1 MKFMAENK
9 LKLDKGTAQGI
20 IERFYTRHGIET
32 LEGFKGMFVTNTK
45 EQPDYDE
52 VKILTLWESEQA
64 FIDWLQ
70 SDVFKKAHKN
80 VRHQSADASSPILEN
95 VVKKYDIGYQY
106 FK

>member
-9 LKLDKGTAQGI
+9 LKLDKGTAQDI

-52 VKILTLWESEQA
+52 VKKILRLNRYDKSMLLPLHDSNQYEVVNA
-64 FIDWLQ
+64 KL
-70 SDVFKKAHKN
+70 
-80 VRHQSADASSPILEN
+80 LELLRSLGDN
-95 VVKKYDIGYQY
+95 NELTNGTIGLD
-106 FK
+106 F

>member
-9 LKLDKGTAQGI
+9 LKLDKGTAQDI

-45 EQPDYDE
+45 EQSDYDE

-64 FIDWLQ
+64 FTDWLQ
-70 SDVFKKAHKN
+70 IRCV
-80 VRHQSADASSPILEN
+80 
-95 VVKKYDIGYQY
+95 
-106 FK
+106 

>member
-9 LKLDKGTAQGI
+9 LKLDKGTATGI

-32 LEGFKGMFVTNTK
+32 LEGFKGMFVTKTQ
-45 EQPDYDE
+45 EQDDFDE

-64 FIDWLQ
+64 FTDWLK
-70 SDVFKKAHKN
+70 SDVFRKAHKN
-80 VRHQSADASSPILEN
+80 VRHQSADATSPILEN
-95 VVKKYDIGYQY
+95 VVKKYDIGYKY

>member
-9 LKLDKGTAQGI
+9 LKLDKGTAQDI

-70 SDVFKKAHKN
+70 SDVFKKHIKC
-80 VRHQSADASSPILEN
+80 SSPISRCIKPN
-95 VVKKYDIGYQY
+95 S
-106 FK
+106 